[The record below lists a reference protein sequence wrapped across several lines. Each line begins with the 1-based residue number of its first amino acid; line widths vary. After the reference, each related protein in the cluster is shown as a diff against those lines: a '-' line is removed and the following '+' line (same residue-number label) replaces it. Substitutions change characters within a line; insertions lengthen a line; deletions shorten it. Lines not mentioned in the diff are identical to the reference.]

1 MTRGVHLPVK
11 GPNMEAREF
20 LETVALGHIQ
30 IDQWVKGVDGDGK
43 AIVER
48 PWLTLASDI
57 HTRSILAVVISF
69 EPPSILTLLES
80 LGQIVRPKEWLKT
93 EFGGAMAASV
103 RGMPRTLVVGHEWA
117 QVGVSFYALCEAAGI
132 DLVFAPLKT
141 LEYKGHVERLL
152 RTITEK
158 VFHRLPGAIR
168 HKPLEMSEREL
179 DPRSEDLLT
188 LEELRD
194 RLWCWA
200 CTDYSM
206 RMHRGIGM
214 APSRALKLSLE
225 QNGRPIIDDIHSLD
239 DLMGQIA
246 RMRRSVVHVTMSA
259 KAAPKTLANGHPQR
273 VRRRGLSPRFG

>member
-1 MTRGVHLPVK
+1 MTRGVHSPIN
-11 GPNMEAREF
+11 GPNMDAREF
-20 LETVALGHIQ
+20 LETVALGHIR
-30 IDQWVKGVDGDGK
+30 IDQWVKGVEGDGK

-57 HTRSILAVVISF
+57 HTRSIVAVVISF

-80 LGQIVRPKEWLKT
+80 LDQIVRPKEWLKA
-93 EFGGAMAASV
+93 EFGDAMAASA
-103 RGMPRTLVVGHEWA
+103 RGMPRKLVVGNEWDH
-117 QVGVSFYALCEAAGI
+117 VGASFSTPCQSAGV

-141 LEYKGHVERLL
+141 LEFKGPVESLL
-152 RTITEK
+152 RTVTEEL
-158 VFHRLPGAIR
+158 FHRLPGATR
-168 HKPLEMSEREL
+168 HKPLEMPGREL

-194 RLWCWA
+194 RLWRWA

-206 RMHRGIGM
+206 HMHRGIGM

-225 QNGRPIIDDIHSLD
+225 QNDRPIIDDIHSLD
-239 DLMGQIA
+239 DLMGQIE

-259 KAAPKTLANGHPQR
+259 KATPKTLANGHPQR
-273 VRRRGLSPRFG
+273 VRRRSLSPRFG